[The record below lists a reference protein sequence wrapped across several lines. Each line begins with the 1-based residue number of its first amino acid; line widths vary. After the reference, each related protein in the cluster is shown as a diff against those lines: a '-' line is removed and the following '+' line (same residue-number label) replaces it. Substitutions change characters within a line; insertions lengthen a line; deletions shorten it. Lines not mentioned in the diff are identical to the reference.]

1 MSDYINWGHEY
12 LLHLSGDI
20 AKEYTKRLEAQQN
33 TDDLIEIVEKIVPY
47 LMQHNS
53 EAYAIDL
60 LLEVD
65 KLENLDIVIIL
76 LIC

>member
-1 MSDYINWGHEY
+1 M
-12 LLHLSGDI
+12 HLSGDI
-20 AKEYTKRLEAQQN
+20 AKEYTKRLETQQN
-33 TDDLIEIVEKIVPY
+33 TDDLIAIVENIVPY
-47 LMQHNS
+47 LMQHNA

-76 LIC
+76 FLFLY